1 MWVISPIRLYANPSG
16 ITVRQ
21 WIIDM
26 SASYK
31 TMLIGG
37 AVGFWAWV
45 ESINWLGLI
54 GTLIALGGLLV
65 NFYFQCRKDKR
76 EQRESEARIDA
87 MLNRKAR
94 RKTDFPGTDFRDEFD
109 E

>member
-1 MWVISPIRLYANPSG
+1 MNRRVAVFISG
-16 ITVRQ
+16 IIVKQ

-31 TMLIGG
+31 TMWVGG
-37 AVGFWAWV
+37 LAGFVAWI
-45 ESINWLGLI
+45 EAINWLGLI
-54 GTLIALGGLLV
+54 GALVAIGGFLV

-76 EQRESEARIDA
+76 EQLESEARLDA
-87 MLNRKAR
+87 LLNRKAR
-94 RKTDFPGTDFRDEFD
+94 RKTDFPGTDFREEFD